1 MLRCLQV
8 TNFSAVIVNSLW
20 LLFNPQYIFVN
31 PLTLRNINLPQSFQ
45 LMLNEIERPNKQ
57 SLLVVL

>member
-20 LLFNPQYIFVN
+20 LLFKPQYIFVN